1 MKILFVFP
9 HFVSPGGAANVV
21 LQFARALQQRQHS
34 VVICC
39 GKISKEYREQNPDL
53 IFHEL
58 NIPTSNSFNYW
69 LLLLYWQRKVNREL
83 ERYKDWIL
91 FPQVIPSNWWVW
103 MYKRKNKQ
111 AKVVWYCH
119 EPSAFV
125 HSKSWIDAIPSKAMK
140 WGAKLL
146 NPFLR
151 RLDIALEKEND
162 IVICNSLFTKEQYE
176 IVYKRDPE
184 AVIYPPCEVKTVALE
199 VKKENII
206 LTVARLSRFKNIDVL
221 VTTFGRLT
229 KQMPDTR
236 LVIVGDGEEKQ
247 ELERLARST
256 GMNDRIS
263 FEGTVSQTRLEHFY
277 KIARVTVICSR
288 NEPFGLVPIESMMH
302 ATPVIAHDSGGPRET
317 VFHGRTGF
325 LYDDEKPLL
334 ELISMV
340 FNMGS
345 DEYSSLQKNC
355 IEAAAAYD
363 ISNTIV
369 GLEKILQM

>member
-58 NIPTSNSFNYW
+58 NIPASNSFNYW

-119 EPSAFV
+119 EPSAFI

-140 WGAKLL
+140 WGAQLL

-151 RLDIALEKEND
+151 RLDIALEKENN

-176 IVYKRDPE
+176 TVYMRHPE
-184 AVIYPPCEVKTVALE
+184 AVIYPPCEVKTVARE

-221 VTTFGRLT
+221 VRTFGRLA

-247 ELERLARST
+247 ELERLARTT
-256 GMNDRIS
+256 GMHDRIS
-263 FEGTVSQTRLEHFY
+263 FEGTVSEARLEHFY

-325 LYDDEKPLL
+325 LYDDEKQLL
-334 ELISMV
+334 ELISMI

-345 DEYSSLQKNC
+345 DEYSSMQKNC

>member
-1 MKILFVFP
+1 
-9 HFVSPGGAANVV
+9 
-21 LQFARALQQRQHS
+21 
-34 VVICC
+34 
-39 GKISKEYREQNPDL
+39 
-53 IFHEL
+53 
-58 NIPTSNSFNYW
+58 
-69 LLLLYWQRKVNREL
+69 L

-119 EPSAFV
+119 EPSAFI

-151 RLDIALEKEND
+151 RLDIALEKENN
-162 IVICNSLFTKEQYE
+162 IVICNSFFTREQYE
-176 IVYKRDPE
+176 TVYKRHPE
-184 AVIYPPCEVKTVALE
+184 AVIYPPCEVKTGAPE
-199 VKKENII
+199 VKKENMI

-221 VTTFGRLT
+221 VTAFGRLT

-247 ELERLARST
+247 ELERLARTT
-256 GMNDRIS
+256 GMNERIS
-263 FEGTVSQTRLEHFY
+263 FEGIVSKARLEHFY
-277 KIARVTVICSR
+277 NIARVTVICSR

-302 ATPVIAHDSGGPRET
+302 ATPVIAHNSGGPRET

-325 LYDDEKPLL
+325 LYDDEKQLL
-334 ELISMV
+334 ELISLI
-340 FNMGS
+340 FNMRS